1 MLLQSKVD
9 GKAFFDLQER
19 DEGTQS
25 LRFTEEQRKSDQVVQ
40 DGTLRPRGK
49 RDVTQ
54 NLTEFCQPPHYL
66 PSTSGN
72 SCVKGWYY
80 CYGYAEAVC
89 QLLSF
94 QCLSNVPQYGFPKCK
109 PVYDFVKIDLGS
121 KGKRKVRRTRAC
133 HCA

>member
-1 MLLQSKVD
+1 MLLQHKVQCKPFVESQELD
-9 GKAFFDLQER
+9 GTVQSINN
-19 DEGTQS
+19 EGRESNQT
-25 LRFTEEQRKSDQVVQ
+25 VQ
-40 DGTLRPRGK
+40 DETLSIRSK
-49 RDVTQ
+49 REATY
-54 NLTEFCQPPHYL
+54 NLKDFCQAPHYL
-66 PSTSGN
+66 PSRSGN

-121 KGKRKVRRTRAC
+121 KGTRKVRRTKAC